1 MEVFLASIANE
12 EYEPMAFAL
21 IEMGATKT
29 TVDVKAFASDLEK
42 MFSSMKASVKL
53 CSWANYILLELRA
66 FSKII
71 LTTLIVLLLRQVRS
85 QGKIMVLTES
95 ATKR

>member
-12 EYEPMAFAL
+12 EYESMASAL

-29 TVDVKAFASDLEK
+29 TVDAKAFASDLEK
-42 MFSSMKASVKL
+42 MFSSMKASIKL
-53 CSWANYILLELRA
+53 CSWANYILLESRA

-71 LTTLIVLLLRQVRS
+71 LPTLIVLLLRQVRS